1 MKAMIEGLLFVKGSD
16 GLSLEEIITL
26 TNSEASEVKK
36 ALKELYDDYQSEERG
51 IQLELLG
58 NRYKLT
64 TKEQHR
70 HLYEQL
76 TLEEETSNLS
86 NSALEVLAIIAYN
99 EPITRLDIDEVR
111 GVNSSYVIRKLLLKN
126 LIQEVGR
133 AELAGRPK
141 LYGVTND
148 FLDYFG
154 LNSTSELPELK
165 PVEEIDNDEKDLFAS
180 KYYEE
185 EKEESVS

>member
-16 GLSLEEIITL
+16 GLSLEEIVTL
-26 TNSEASEVKK
+26 TNSETNEVKK

-165 PVEEIDNDEKDLFAS
+165 TVEEIDNDEKDLFAS